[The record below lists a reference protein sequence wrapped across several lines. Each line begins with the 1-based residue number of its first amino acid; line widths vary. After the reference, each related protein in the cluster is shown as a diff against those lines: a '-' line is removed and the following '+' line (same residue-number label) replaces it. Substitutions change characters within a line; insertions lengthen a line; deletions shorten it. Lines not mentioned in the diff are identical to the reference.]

1 MPDVYATITEADRTT
16 LEGLVEILELRAADP
31 MQRTLLEDYTSDLEL
46 PAGARV
52 LEVGCGTGAVTRYL
66 AGLPGAGP
74 VVGADPSPFFVE
86 RAGELAHAA
95 GLEVDFVV
103 ADGRDL
109 PFDDE
114 SFDAVVF
121 HTSLSHIPEP
131 ELALAQACRVLRP
144 RGRLAV
150 FDGDYVTVTVA
161 THAGDP
167 LQACADAA
175 VASLVHDPWLMRR
188 IGALVAASGFE
199 DCRVQ
204 GHAYTST
211 DAEYL
216 QSLVGRGAD
225 ILAGSGEVTDAEAE
239 ELKAEARSRR
249 EAGTFF
255 GHIAY
260 VSALAGRP

>member
-1 MPDVYATITEADRTT
+1 MPDVYATITDADRAT
-16 LEGLVEILELRAADP
+16 LDALAEVLELRAADP
-31 MQRTLLEDYTSDLEL
+31 MQRAMLEDYIGDLEL

-52 LEVGCGTGAVTRYL
+52 LEIGCGTGAVTRYL
-66 AGLPGAGP
+66 AGLPRVDEA
-74 VVGADPSPFFVE
+74 VGADPSPVFVE
-86 RAGELAHAA
+86 KARELAETAGVAA
-95 GLEVDFVV
+95 QFAV
-103 ADGRDL
+103 ADGRSL
-109 PFDDE
+109 TFDDE
-114 SFDAVVF
+114 SFDVVVF

-131 ELALAQACRVLRP
+131 ELALAEARRALRP
-144 RGRLAV
+144 GGRLAI

-161 THAGDP
+161 IRPDDP
-167 LQACADAA
+167 LQASADAA

-188 IGALVAASGFE
+188 IGGLVTGAGFE
-199 DCRVQ
+199 GCRLR

-216 QSLVGRGAD
+216 QSLVDRGAD
-225 ILAGSGEVTDAEAE
+225 ILAGSGAVPEAEAE